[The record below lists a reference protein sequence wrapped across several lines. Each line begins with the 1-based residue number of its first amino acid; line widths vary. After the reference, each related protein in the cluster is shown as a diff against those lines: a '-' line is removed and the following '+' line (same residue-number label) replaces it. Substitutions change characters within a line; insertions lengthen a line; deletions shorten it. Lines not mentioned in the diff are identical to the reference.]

1 MNTSH
6 SRLVIN
12 SLRVACSAQSERWTR
27 DIPVPSPMR
36 WFCMN

>member
-12 SLRVACSAQSERWTR
+12 SLRVACSAR
-27 DIPVPSPMR
+27 DIPVPSPMNYESR
-36 WFCMN
+36 VSS